1 LAEPHPSSPPAAAP
15 GPSPGAASLRR
26 WRRFAGANGS
36 TGYFVIAFTAFLLAL
51 LWGAVAYQIDHD
63 RLAVL
68 ETAQVNNRNLAR
80 AYSEHVVGALQLLDQ
95 ALLRIKNE
103 YENKSANPEFLLRL
117 MNDSNI
123 DARAVPIGITDA
135 QGNIVASNLG
145 LVDHAQLPQGV
156 AHAAMYAGDREY
168 FRAHVGADTGAAYVG
183 PPITSRITGK
193 GALAVSRRLNNAD
206 GSFAGVVFA
215 SFDPDFLS
223 GFFADLAIGK
233 NSSFA
238 IIGEDMVIRDMI
250 RGSGRATDL
259 VGKSL
264 ANAYLPTALARA
276 PSGDY
281 EAASP
286 LDHLDRIYAYRSLP
300 NYGLIVIASVATSD
314 VFAGFDQRRA
324 WMIWAGVA
332 LSSIFIAAAVFQL
345 RRIVQTRRYQ
355 IALNRSN
362 EKLGRA
368 QRLAEIGSFE
378 HDASTGKAEWS
389 EEMFRILGIEK
400 TDALPGPETLIALIH
415 PEDRDMFRQHRAR
428 ELAGQSVA
436 TFEYR
441 IIRPDDGAER
451 IVRRESA
458 VVFDNDTHAIR
469 RFGTLQDI
477 TELRVA
483 ERRER
488 ELERQLLHSQKLEA
502 LGTLAGG
509 IAHDLNN
516 TLTPIMALSKLTA
529 RRLPQGDAVRS
540 TLETIFAASEQARDL
555 VQRVLAFS
563 RRDKIEKVLTS
574 PSKLV
579 GDALVLL
586 RATLPSSI
594 QLRTAIAEVPL
605 IFADS
610 SQIHQVVTN
619 LVANAAQAIGEKQ
632 GTITVTLE
640 RAGGASGRETVRLA
654 VGDTGKGMDEATQR
668 RIFEPFFTTKEVG
681 QGTGLGLAI
690 IEGIVNDHGGRIEVH
705 SELGKG
711 SRFDIFFPLPVTE
724 SAAA

>member
-1 LAEPHPSSPPAAAP
+1 
-15 GPSPGAASLRR
+15 
-26 WRRFAGANGS
+26 
-36 TGYFVIAFTAFLLAL
+36 
-51 LWGAVAYQIDHD
+51 
-63 RLAVL
+63 
-68 ETAQVNNRNLAR
+68 
-80 AYSEHVVGALQLLDQ
+80 
-95 ALLRIKNE
+95 
-103 YENKSANPEFLLRL
+103 
-117 MNDSNI
+117 
-123 DARAVPIGITDA
+123 
-135 QGNIVASNLG
+135 
-145 LVDHAQLPQGV
+145 
-156 AHAAMYAGDREY
+156 
-168 FRAHVGADTGAAYVG
+168 
-183 PPITSRITGK
+183 
-193 GALAVSRRLNNAD
+193 
-206 GSFAGVVFA
+206 
-215 SFDPDFLS
+215 
-223 GFFADLAIGK
+223 
-233 NSSFA
+233 
-238 IIGEDMVIRDMI
+238 MVIRDMI

-259 VGKSL
+259 VGKRVP
-264 ANAYLPTALARA
+264 NIYLPTALASA
-276 PSGDY
+276 ASGDY
-281 EAASP
+281 EAVSP

-300 NYGLIVIASVATSD
+300 SYGLIVIASAATSD

-324 WMIWAGVA
+324 SMIGAGVA
-332 LSSIFIAAAVFQL
+332 LSLIFIGAALFQL
-345 RRIVQTRRYQ
+345 RRNGRTRQYQ

-389 EEMFRILGIEK
+389 EEMFRILGIKK

-428 ELAGQSVA
+428 ELEGRSVP

-441 IIRPDDGAER
+441 IIRPDGAER

-483 ERRER
+483 ELRER

-516 TLTPIMALSKLTA
+516 TLTPIMALSKLAA
-529 RRLPQGDAVRS
+529 RRLEPGDNIRG

-563 RRDKIEKVLTS
+563 RREKIEKVLTS

-579 GDALVLL
+579 SDALVLL

-619 LVANAAQAIGEKQ
+619 LVANAAQAIGEQQ

-640 RAGGASGRETVRLA
+640 RAGGASVRETVRLA
-654 VGDTGKGMDEATQR
+654 VADTGKGMDEATQR
-668 RIFEPFFTTKEVG
+668 RIFEPFFTTKAVG

-690 IEGIVNDHGGRIEVH
+690 IEGIVNDHGGRVEVH

-724 SAAA
+724 ASAAA